1 MEDAVDATGR
11 HGIAI
16 ARENDG
22 ERTEW
27 IFDKKTLRFLGERTV
42 VVRAVAH
49 SPFKVGTVT
58 FTSAITQRAI
68 VDASEQVPGQA
79 S

>member
-1 MEDAVDATGR
+1 VGR
-11 HGIAI
+11 HGVAI
-16 ARENDG
+16 ARQNDAAG

-27 IFDKKTLRFLGERTV
+27 IFDKKTLQFLGERNV
-42 VVRAVAH
+42 VVKKVAD

-68 VDASEQVPGQA
+68 VDASKQVPGQVG
-79 S
+79 